1 MWKEVKITM
10 LTKLFSREYS
20 VQYTEISIRSL
31 SKESAQHL
39 PSLVSTQAYL
49 PEDKNESCYA
59 NLEEWQ
65 KFLSNLSK
73 KYENKQNLKK
83 FFIDFHSYGKKYVE
97 TSKKIGGKNLKK
109 NTNHELADDYKYYQK
124 VLTEYSTHLWMGYLL
139 SQGSYYESAKK
150 LLEDK
155 QVSSKE
161 IMTALFSPSRLSGI
175 LNMQKEL
182 GLLKAKTNKLTEK
195 QVQLILKKYI
205 WMPCLDIHN
214 NPWTAKDVKD
224 FFTHIQS
231 LAKQISFAKASSL
244 AGLNKKEIEL
254 FKVVRELVYI
264 KDMRDEYRRRGIYNI
279 LPLFE
284 IIAKHLGVS
293 KSELAYFTS
302 DEIINAL
309 NHSVKLKKAV
319 ALNRQ
324 KGFLIYEDKNDIK
337 VTSDALEIRKFVK
350 KNVETKK
357 TASAEIKG
365 IIASKGLGQGK
376 VKIVFGIKDL
386 NKVKRGDVM
395 VAITTHPD
403 FVPAMH
409 RAIAIIT
416 DEGGLTSHAAI
427 VSREMGVPCI
437 VGTKV
442 ATKILKDGDVVKVD
456 ANSGVMTV
464 IKK

>member
-1 MWKEVKITM
+1 MWKGVKITM

-83 FFIDFHSYGKKYVE
+83 FFIDFHSYGKKYIE
-97 TSKKIGGKNLKK
+97 TAKKIVNKNLQKS
-109 NTNHELADDYKYYQK
+109 TNQNLADYYKIYQK
-124 VLTEYSTHLWMGYLL
+124 ALTEYSTYLWQGYLL
-139 SQGSYYESAKK
+139 SQGSYYERAKK

-155 QVSSKE
+155 QVSGKE

-182 GLLKAKTNKLTEK
+182 GLLKAKIDKLTEK

-284 IIAKHLGVS
+284 IIAKHLGVL

-309 NHSVKLKKAV
+309 NHSAKFKKVV

-324 KGFLIYEDKNDIK
+324 KGFLIYEDKNGIK
-337 VTSDALEIRKFVK
+337 VTSDALEIRKFIK

-357 TASAEIKG
+357 TAPAEIKG

-386 NKVKRGDVM
+386 SKVKRGDVM

-442 ATKILKDGDVVKVD
+442 ATKILKDGDIVKVD
-456 ANSGVMTV
+456 ANSGVITV